1 MSTVQLELP
10 GISIDGVTSAPKHI
24 QLHVYHVLH
33 TAKGGR
39 IYYDRWGDGHIEQWS
54 RVSQEIN
61 IPYGAIIVTLDPIT
75 ALMRGLATAEEI
87 GLPAGLEGL
96 VALAK
101 AVQNG

>member
-1 MSTVQLELP
+1 MSTLQIKLP
-10 GISIDGVTSAPKHI
+10 DMRVNDICVPGATIPLRVIHA
-24 QLHVYHVLH
+24 LH
-33 TAKGGR
+33 TVNNGI
-39 IYYDRWGDGHIEQWS
+39 IYYERYTFGNEAQWA
-54 RVSQEIN
+54 RVSETGF
-61 IPYGAIIVTLDPIT
+61 PYNSIIVSLDPIT

>member
-1 MSTVQLELP
+1 MSTLQIKLP
-10 GISIDGVTSAPKHI
+10 PMRINDIAVPGPNVVIP
-24 QLHVYHVLH
+24 VYHVLS
-33 TAKGGR
+33 TIKGR
-39 IYYDRWGDGHIEQWS
+39 IYYDRWHDGQQGESWTRMPGEWS
-54 RVSQEIN
+54 V
-61 IPYGAIIVTLDPIT
+61 PYDSLVVTLDPIT